1 MPKHPVTSKGQIT
14 LGKDVMGHLG
24 IEPGDKVSIDLLP
37 DGTATLTG
45 VRAGAGVERFF
56 GMLYD
61 PDQPPLS
68 LEEIDQAIADGWA
81 GIRTKGKSRA

>member
-14 LGKDVMGHLG
+14 LGKNVMRHLG
-24 IEPGDKVSIDLLP
+24 IEPGDKESIDLLP

-45 VRAGAGVERFF
+45 VKAGTGLERVF

-61 PDQPPLS
+61 PDQPTLS
-68 LEEIDQAIADGWA
+68 IEEINEITADAWA
-81 GIRTKGKSRA
+81 GIRTKRKPTA